1 MKEFKIKMNNLNL
14 IFLISILLIFAAC
27 NSKSDK
33 DLFETGM
40 EDLKNQNV
48 QEAIKN
54 LKKLIDEHP
63 QSEFVPEALFILGTL
78 YQGQEADSIHK
89 INFYQKALEYYQ
101 KLIENY
107 PNYKKTPEAIFLA
120 GFINAEYLKNY
131 EQARYYYKKF
141 LKTYPDHELAQSVQT
156 EYDNLGKSPE
166 KILKEKGVDIKS
178 QVSSK

>member
-1 MKEFKIKMNNLNL
+1 MKMNNLNL
-14 IFLISILLIFAAC
+14 IFLISILLIFSAC

-48 QEAIKN
+48 KEAIN
-54 LKKLIDEHP
+54 NFEELINEHP
-63 QSEFVPEALFILGTL
+63 QSEFVPEALFTLGTI
-78 YQGQEADSIHK
+78 YQGQAADSIHK
-89 INFYQKALEYYQ
+89 IDFYNKALEYYQ
-101 KLIENY
+101 RLIENY
-107 PNYKKTPEAIFLA
+107 PNYEKTPEAIFLA

-131 EQARYYYKKF
+131 DQARYYYKKF
-141 LKTYPDHELAQSVQT
+141 LKAYPDHELAQSVRA

-166 KILKEKGVDIKS
+166 EILIEKGVDIKS